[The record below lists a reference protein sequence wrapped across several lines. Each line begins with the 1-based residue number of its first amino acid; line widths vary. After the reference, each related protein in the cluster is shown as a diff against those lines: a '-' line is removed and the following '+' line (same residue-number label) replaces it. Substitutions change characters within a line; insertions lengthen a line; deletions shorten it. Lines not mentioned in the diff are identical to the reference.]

1 MTLPHSEKQT
11 DRFSPRFFWT
21 TRFSLPLKSLSLCLA
36 FAFVLPVFVVVV
48 SAFQTPNNLW
58 QHLIENVLA
67 DYVMTTAVLAVGVA
81 CLVAI
86 IGTGTAW
93 LVTFYSFP
101 AVRLLEWALILPLCV
116 PAYVMAYSYTD
127 FLQTSGPLQS
137 LLREMTGLGYGEYWF
152 PEIRSLGGAT
162 LMLGFVL
169 YPYVYMLARASFNEQ
184 SVCALDA
191 GRTLGAGSARLF
203 FKVALPLARPGIL
216 AGTALAVM
224 ETLADFGTVS
234 FFGLQTFTT
243 GIVNAWLSFG
253 DLATARQLASC
264 LLIFVFVALTFEQLS
279 RREARY
285 HHATHRYQP
294 LPRTKLATIPATLAL
309 VSCLIPFFIGF
320 AIPALILLTM
330 SIELG
335 LDQFG
340 LRFFTL
346 AGNSVTIAM
355 TTALAAVILALPLV
369 YAKRLAPSLLTNF
382 ATRAAAMGYAIPGT
396 VVALGVLFPLSALD
410 HLLASWLEKSL
421 GLSVGL
427 LLTGTIAALV
437 FACLVRFMAAS
448 IQTLENGLQKIRPT
462 MEDASRTL
470 GKGKYATLWYIHMPL
485 MKGSLLTAGLMVFVD
500 VMKELP
506 ATLVMRPF
514 NFDTL
519 AVEAYNLASDER
531 LAEASTSSLTIVVV
545 GLLPAILLSRAIS
558 RSRAGQGV

>member
-1 MTLPHSEKQT
+1 MPHNEKQT
-11 DRFSPRFFWT
+11 GRFFPNFFWT

-36 FAFVLPVFVVVV
+36 FVFVLPVLVVVA
-48 SAFQTPNNLW
+48 SAVQTPSDLW
-58 QHLIENVLA
+58 QHLIATVLA

-81 CLVAI
+81 CLVAT

-127 FLQTSGPLQS
+127 FLQASGPLQS

-191 GRTLGAGSARLF
+191 GRTLGAGPVRLF

-224 ETLADFGTVS
+224 ETVADFGTVS

-264 LLIFVFVALTFEQLS
+264 LLIFVFVALTLEQLS
-279 RREARY
+279 RRKARY
-285 HHATHRYQP
+285 HHATHSYQA
-294 LPRTKLATIPATLAL
+294 LPRMKLAPVPATLAL
-309 VSCLIPFFIGF
+309 VGCVIPLFAGFI
-320 AIPALILLTM
+320 IPALILLAM

-335 LDQFG
+335 PDQFG

-346 AGNSVTIAM
+346 AGNSVTIAT
-355 TTALAAVILALPLV
+355 TTALAAVVLALPLV
-369 YAKRLAPSLLTNF
+369 YAKRLAPSPLTSL

-410 HLLASWLEKSL
+410 HLLASWIEKIF
-421 GLSVGL
+421 GVSVGL
-427 LLTGTIAALV
+427 LLTGTITALV

-448 IQTLENGLQKIRPT
+448 IQTLDSGLQKIRPT
-462 MEDASRTL
+462 MDDAARTL
-470 GKGKYATLWYIHMPL
+470 GKGKYATLWHIHIPL

-531 LAEASTSSLTIVVV
+531 LAEAASASLTIVAV
-545 GLLPAILLSRAIS
+545 GLLPVILLSRAIS